1 MKVLY
6 LGKASRRSKYV
17 PDGDGNILELLSND
31 WDDYGY
37 GTTFMTSCRV
47 NGETVNLGAIKI
59 LVEDVK
65 STRSHLKKLL
75 DNGWN
80 GEFPI
85 PDTRYISTAVEI
97 SFYEQLDAILGT
109 DPTRKIANKLRDA
122 SLLVRVEYDIDA
134 LELIQSQGFRDSLQR
149 ERGAIQSYLDT
160 WKIFAKKDIEVLDLG
175 FKFYDVFN
183 KTSLLSLK
191 YQSDSPLPHDINVL
205 IGANGS
211 GKSQLLHQIVKSWI
225 DKDETEKT
233 GFIKQPNLSQVVV
246 VSYSPFEQFPV
257 DLHGRKFQDQDAY
270 RYFGFR
276 GRATTKGSSEKGK
289 IRLSQTVPKRNAV
302 TSLLDCLDHDKLY
315 INVPKWVKKIE
326 VAEKVLRVA
335 FDFDF
340 AAVCVSE
347 YTRASRFYIDGAPL
361 SHPPYLT
368 ATVNGIEKFFIPLT
382 SVQVANLKVTSLRKY
397 VEINDGLTFFK
408 SGDPVQLSSGQRLF
422 TYIVIN
428 ILGIIRRSSLIL
440 VDEPELFL
448 HPTLEIQF
456 IEMLKEILAEFN
468 SKALLATHSVVTVRE
483 MPADCVHVFERT
495 KDGLTISNPPFQT
508 FGGDNQRI
516 SSYVFNDQNTSKP
529 FEKWIKQQVDA
540 FGSAEDLLKE
550 CNDELND
557 EMVIQIKALGND
569 QW

>member
-17 PDGDGNILELLSND
+17 PDGDGDILELLSND

-315 INVPKWVKKIE
+315 INVPKWVKK
-326 VAEKVLRVA
+326 LRW
-335 FDFDF
+335 
-340 AAVCVSE
+340 
-347 YTRASRFYIDGAPL
+347 
-361 SHPPYLT
+361 
-368 ATVNGIEKFFIPLT
+368 
-382 SVQVANLKVTSLRKY
+382 
-397 VEINDGLTFFK
+397 
-408 SGDPVQLSSGQRLF
+408 QR
-422 TYIVIN
+422 
-428 ILGIIRRSSLIL
+428 R
-440 VDEPELFL
+440 
-448 HPTLEIQF
+448 
-456 IEMLKEILAEFN
+456 
-468 SKALLATHSVVTVRE
+468 
-483 MPADCVHVFERT
+483 C
-495 KDGLTISNPPFQT
+495 
-508 FGGDNQRI
+508 
-516 SSYVFNDQNTSKP
+516 
-529 FEKWIKQQVDA
+529 
-540 FGSAEDLLKE
+540 
-550 CNDELND
+550 
-557 EMVIQIKALGND
+557 
-569 QW
+569 